1 MRWVSILMLPLRSSS
16 PTSLFLHSLPLL
28 ALGLTLISPAAFAC
42 RYSVRDTGFVD
53 LSDTPYHV
61 VLTLPHDPALLD
73 RFRPLATA
81 TFLDTNIDFLPR
93 PTPDAAATLLLED
106 PQKRQLTLS
115 TTNPLPT
122 DPNAISALLEP
133 IATSPLRNQLLQ
145 ASLEAFAVVVL
156 VEGTQP
162 DLNARARTAIDAAI
176 TEVTR
181 LLPSL
186 PKPVTVPPKILTVPA
201 NQITAERI
209 ALWGL
214 GIEPQPTPDPR
225 LALVYGRGRRLGE
238 PLDGPLITRTALQER
253 LLIIGQ
259 DCECE
264 LDRSW
269 MTGPVLPSR
278 WDAPLQSLAAR
289 TLGFDPEN
297 PLVRAEV
304 SRILQRGPSDTQ
316 RRRLTSPS
324 LTLGYS
330 EQFLDED
337 DDAFADEESQSDTL
351 TLAAAP
357 TPFPSNTPGPTPRNT
372 TPTSS
377 PPPTATDA
385 PPLHENQPSRS
396 PYAWVWPAALGAFF
410 AAVFMTTRAVLRARK
425 LHG

>member
-1 MRWVSILMLPLRSSS
+1 
-16 PTSLFLHSLPLL
+16 
-28 ALGLTLISPAAFAC
+28 
-42 RYSVRDTGFVD
+42 VD

-61 VLTLPHDPALLD
+61 VLTLPHDPTLLD

-93 PTPDAAATLLLED
+93 PTPDANATLLLED
-106 PQKRQLTLS
+106 AQKRQLPLS
-115 TTNPLPT
+115 NRNPLPS
-122 DPNAISALLEP
+122 DPDAISALLEP
-133 IATSPLRNQLLQ
+133 IATSPLRTQLLQ
-145 ASLEAFAVVVL
+145 TSLDAFAVLVL
-156 VEGTQP
+156 IEGTQP
-162 DLNARARTAIDAAI
+162 DLNDRARTAIDAAI

-181 LLPSL
+181 LLPTF
-186 PKPVTVPPKILTVPA
+186 PKPVSIPPQILTVPA
-201 NQITAERI
+201 DHIAAERI

-214 GIEPQPTPDPR
+214 GIDPQPTPDPR

-278 WDAPLQSLAAR
+278 WDAPLQSHAAR

-324 LTLGYS
+324 LALGYS
-330 EQFLDED
+330 EQFLDEED
-337 DDAFADEESQSDTL
+337 LEPFAEETSPSDSL
-351 TLAAAP
+351 TLAAA
-357 TPFPSNTPGPTPRNT
+357 
-372 TPTSS
+372 TPTSPPS
-377 PPPTATDA
+377 SGSTPPGPSPSTPPPSIATDA
-385 PPLHENQPSRS
+385 PPAPLDAPARR
-396 PYAWVWPAALGAFF
+396 PYSWIWPAALGAFF
-410 AAVFMTTRAVLRARK
+410 ATVFMTARAFLRARK